1 MATRRLHLT
10 FPEELITQPVI
21 YNIGKEFDLVTNIRR
36 ASVEDTVGWVILEV
50 SGSSGDIEAAM
61 TYLEA
66 QGVGIAEPEGD
77 VLEG

>member
-50 SGSSGDIEAAM
+50 SGSSDDIEAAM